1 MVKEAYRSDGQLYKA
16 IFGCWR
22 HGSVITSTCCSC
34 RGPRLSS
41 KNPHAASTCLY
52 LRLQGL
58 CRHLHI
64 ACPPPC
70 HHAHMIKRRRR
81 HFYQNLLFFF
91 CSLQVKNNILIS
103 NTVERKGYLNPSDS
117 ACFCFI
123 ILQLVV
129 VSMRMPPTGSCIWTP
144 GPQWMALMEGY
155 RTFRSWRLVEELHQW
170 GWGEPGGFTAWIL
183 FLLSLSDPCVWLR
196 CDQSAFSCSHVFPDC
211 CPAFLTWWTISPQE
225 L

>member
-1 MVKEAYRSDGQLYKA
+1 MVNFIKLFLGAGDMAPWLRALAALVEDPDSVPRTHMQLPPACISGSKASVGICTLRVPHPAIMHTWSKEEED
-16 IFGCWR
+16 IF
-22 HGSVITSTCCSC
+22 
-34 RGPRLSS
+34 
-41 KNPHAASTCLY
+41 
-52 LRLQGL
+52 
-58 CRHLHI
+58 
-64 ACPPPC
+64 
-70 HHAHMIKRRRR
+70 IKI
-81 HFYQNLLFFF
+81 YSFFF

-155 RTFRSWRLVEELHQW
+155 RTFRSWRLVEELHHW